1 MGELH
6 ELACSVDAVASS
18 TKEER
23 AVRVVKTKTKSK
35 LYLSPW
41 HFNISTL
48 AFQFNVLSWHVQLL
62 GVFVLNAN
70 KSMSAAD
77 AFTIPRSFDSIHLDP
92 WTLFISI
99 LGLHHITLIQYWV
112 SHRPAP
118 PSKHPYR
125 HEGCSRFPDHGRR
138 AGTGQRNTATSS
150 LSSVRQPLF
159 L

>member
-92 WTLFISI
+92 WTPSYYVDSI
-99 LGLHHITLIQYWV
+99 LGV
-112 SHRPAP
+112 SSP
-118 PSKHPYR
+118 
-125 HEGCSRFPDHGRR
+125 C
-138 AGTGQRNTATSS
+138 TAIEAS
-150 LSSVRQPLF
+150 LQT
-159 L
+159 